1 VRELEVFMNNQI
13 PPNALVMV
21 GDGSRALFLRN
32 RGTRADVDLVME
44 REIKQDNPPTRE
56 QGTDRPGRL
65 FGSDGVSRSS
75 VGETDFHQ
83 LAEQKFAERI
93 ADDLYRMGHA
103 QEFAA
108 LVVVAPPRMLGD
120 LRARLHPEVTQR
132 IVAEI
137 SKDLAGHPLPEI
149 TRLLS

>member
-1 VRELEVFMNNQI
+1 MMDIQI
-13 PPNALVMV
+13 PPDALVMV
-21 GDGSRALFLRN
+21 GDGARALFLRN
-32 RGTRADVDLVME
+32 RGTRAQLDLVLE
-44 REIKQDNPPTRE
+44 RQVELDNPPTRE
-56 QGTDRPGRL
+56 QGTDRPGRRP
-65 FGSDGVSRSS
+65 GGDGVSRSA

-83 LAEQKFAERI
+83 LAEQKFAAQI
-93 ADDLYRMGHA
+93 AADLYRMGHA

-120 LRARLHPEVTQR
+120 LRAALHPEVTQR

-137 SKDLAGHPLPEI
+137 PKDLTGHPLPEI

>member
-1 VRELEVFMNNQI
+1 MLEIEI

-21 GDGSRALFLRN
+21 GDGSRARFLRN
-32 RGTRADVDLVME
+32 RGTRVEVDLVVE
-44 REIKQDNPPTRE
+44 REIEQDNPPTRE

-65 FGSDGVSRSS
+65 HGSDGVSRSS
-75 VGETDFHQ
+75 VGETDWHQ
-83 LAEQKFAERI
+83 RAEQKFAVRI

-103 QEFAA
+103 QEFVA

-120 LRARLHPEVTQR
+120 LRAAMHPEVTQR

-137 SKDLAGHPLPEI
+137 PKDLTGHPLPEI
-149 TRLLS
+149 ARLLS

>member
-1 VRELEVFMNNQI
+1 MMEIQI
-13 PPNALVMV
+13 PRDALVMV

-32 RGTRADVDLVME
+32 RGTPANLNLVLE
-44 REIKQDNPPTRE
+44 RQFQQDNPATRD
-56 QGTDRPGRL
+56 QGTDRPGRRP
-65 FGSDGVSRSS
+65 GSDGVSQSA

-83 LAEQKFAERI
+83 LAEQKFAARI
-93 ADDLYRMGHA
+93 ADDLYQMGHA
-103 QEFAA
+103 QEYAA

-120 LRARLHPEVTQR
+120 LRAVLHPEVTQR

-137 SKDLAGHPLPEI
+137 PKDLTGHPLPEI

>member
-1 VRELEVFMNNQI
+1 MMEIQI

-21 GDGSRALFLRN
+21 GDGARALFLRN
-32 RGTRADVDLVME
+32 RGTRAQVDLVLE
-44 REIKQDNPPTRE
+44 RQVDQENPPTRE
-56 QGTDRPGRL
+56 QGTDRPGRRP
-65 FGSDGVSRSS
+65 GSDGVSQSA

-83 LAEQKFAERI
+83 LAEQKFAARI
-93 ADDLYRMGHA
+93 AEDLYRMGHA

-120 LRARLHPEVTQR
+120 LRAALHPEVTQR

-137 SKDLAGHPLPEI
+137 PKDLTGHPLPEI